1 MAQCT
6 TGSVMVSVAGPVV
19 VPVVVVIVKVLVPAP
34 VIVAGAKLAAAPGG
48 NPLALNATDP
58 LNPFTAV
65 AVTVY
70 VVLFPAVTA

>member
-1 MAQCT
+1 M
-6 TGSVMVSVAGPVV
+6 
-19 VPVVVVIVKVLVPAP
+19 VPVVVVIVNVLVPRSRDRRY
-34 VIVAGAKLAAAPGG
+34 AKLAAAPGG